1 MEGNQRLERRQQP
14 ILAVAAAEPPITLLA
29 LAVLAALDLS
39 VCGGLNKENNDELCT
54 YQ

>member
-1 MEGNQRLERRQQP
+1 MAVRQQP
-14 ILAVAAAEPPITLLA
+14 ILEAAAAVALMDLAQAAQ
-29 LAVLAALDLS
+29 AALDLS